1 MADAIISVIIVI
13 LDARYADDAK
23 TNEAVERLKRQGM
36 RVENVDYGDSVVR
49 GTIEQS
55 RVHALQQLDCV
66 DYVRTTFTY
75 YADFPP
81 GDPRDTDGAG
91 R

>member
-1 MADAIISVIIVI
+1 MADALISVITII

-23 TNEAVERLKRQGM
+23 TNEAVETLKQQGM
-36 RVENVDYGDSVVR
+36 RVENVDYGDSVVH

-55 RVHALQQLDCV
+55 RVHALQKLDCV